1 MLEAHYGIK
10 VKAMNLVVLCPDYPS
25 YFVAPVPKMDEVI
38 GQIVAACHRDDLG
51 HKLLVKSEE

>member
-1 MLEAHYGIK
+1 
-10 VKAMNLVVLCPDYPS
+10 MNLAVLCPDYPS

-38 GQIVAACHRDDLG
+38 GQIIAACHRDDLG